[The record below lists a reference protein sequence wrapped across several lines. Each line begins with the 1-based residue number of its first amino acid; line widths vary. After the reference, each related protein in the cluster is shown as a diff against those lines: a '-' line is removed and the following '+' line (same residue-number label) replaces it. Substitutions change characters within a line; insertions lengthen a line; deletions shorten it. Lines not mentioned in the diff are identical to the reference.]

1 MIRLLDI
8 RVEETDIETSNIP
21 EVRTYNIISGMMSDD
36 CKPFRIAQSAMIWMT
51 EDGYIGEIECIYP
64 IEVDANMCL
73 FKETINRCDGFP
85 AFEVL
90 CCDNE
95 VYVQNKD
102 NGFTIWLTKRKEI
115 DTEIVYKQ
123 LRFFVSNGE
132 LVGIVCEDYHY

>member
-73 FKETINRCDGFP
+73 FKETINRCDGIRIT
-85 AFEVL
+85 VL
-90 CCDNE
+90 Q
-95 VYVQNKD
+95 YGLQNAKR
-102 NGFTIWLTKRKEI
+102 LTPRLYI
-115 DTEIVYKQ
+115 
-123 LRFFVSNGE
+123 NN
-132 LVGIVCEDYHY
+132 